1 MAKLFGT
8 AIQNVDKQ
16 TKRKNRFKR
25 GKVDKQKSKVQIIL
39 KIYRKIVYWILSFKE
54 DLRSAEGSH
63 NATIILNTEEFS
75 QNFAN
80 FFF

>member
-1 MAKLFGT
+1 MAKSFGT

-39 KIYRKIVYWILSFKE
+39 KIYRKIVYWIRHFVV
-54 DLRSAEGSH
+54 
-63 NATIILNTEEFS
+63 F
-75 QNFAN
+75 
-80 FFF
+80 